1 MLLYPIFHHHS
12 NKVMSGVDEMD
23 EMLVVPFEW
32 NFIWQT
38 LWVGLFI
45 LLGVYKKEMWTFMK
59 FSLATISSERW
70 FNFV

>member
-1 MLLYPIFHHHS
+1 
-12 NKVMSGVDEMD
+12 MSCVDEMD

-32 NFIWQT
+32 NFIQQT

-59 FSLATISSERW
+59 FFFSHH
-70 FNFV
+70 